1 MRIFL
6 YLIFFLFLNQIAYS
20 KIVKSTAEYKHLGD
34 EISQKE
40 ACTRAEKKAKEN
52 AIKNALGL
60 KVSLE
65 ETQKC
70 KEVDGVNDCEYNQVY
85 VLSLNGEIIESIILK
100 KKEGVRE
107 NDGEKIYFCKIEIE
121 ANVEAAFKED
131 SNFQFGARLNS
142 NTFKNGDNLEI
153 NIISGQEMYL
163 NIFQFFPYE
172 KINKVVKLF
181 PNEKEKI
188 NKIKNN
194 KFILPTPG
202 LKYVV
207 EFPVDEKNKKSIDE
221 HLIFIATKDQV
232 KWLNKYFSLEDFNK
246 RLIEIGNKNVVKKE
260 QKTYTIIK

>member
-6 YLIFFLFLNQIAYS
+6 YLIFFLFLNQIAHS
-20 KIVKSTAEYKHLGD
+20 KIVKATGVYKHLGN
-34 EISQKE
+34 ISQKE
-40 ACTRAEKKAKEN
+40 ACGKAEKKAKDE
-52 AIKNALGL
+52 AIKNGLGL
-60 KVSLE
+60 KISLD

-70 KEVDGVNDCEYNQVY
+70 KEVDGVLECEQNQTS
-85 VLSLNGEIIESIILK
+85 VLSLNGEITEYKVLT
-100 KKEGVRE
+100 KEDDVE
-107 NDGEKIYFCKIEIE
+107 NLADQKIYFCKIEIE

-194 KFILPTPG
+194 KFTLPTPG

-207 EFPVDEKNKKSIDE
+207 EFPVNEKNKKSIDE

-232 KWLNKYFSLEDFNK
+232 KWLNQYFSLEDFNK